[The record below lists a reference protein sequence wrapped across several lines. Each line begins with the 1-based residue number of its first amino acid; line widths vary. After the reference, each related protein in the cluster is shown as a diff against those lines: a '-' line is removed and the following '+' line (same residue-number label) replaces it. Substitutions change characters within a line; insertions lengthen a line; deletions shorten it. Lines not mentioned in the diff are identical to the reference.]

1 MKIEVLTNKDHVV
14 FIKYYPGL
22 AIVFEPDVTGK
33 NAICPSDI
41 FVRDLDTI
49 KDFMDYLLPINKN
62 NDYSSVR
69 YM

>member
-33 NAICPSDI
+33 NAMCPSDI
-41 FVRDLDTI
+41 FFRDLETN
-49 KDFMDYLLPINKN
+49 KDFKFNI
-62 NDYSSVR
+62 
-69 YM
+69 

>member
-1 MKIEVLTNKDHVV
+1 MKIEVLTNRDHVV

-49 KDFMDYLLPINKN
+49 KDFKYNMIHEYGFVQRLNLM
-62 NDYSSVR
+62 S
-69 YM
+69 